1 MNLEQLTTNAQK
13 AFQEADQLAEQLGHP
28 YLEPE
33 HILSVLLKQP
43 EGIVPLLIQK
53 LQLPLEVVIS
63 KCNNHLHGMP
73 KMTGGSEQRN
83 VSSRLSTLIQNATK
97 EASKLKDD
105 YVSTEHLFLAYLNV
119 KEEKILKE
127 YPISRDKVLDVL
139 KEIRGSARVDSANP
153 EGKYQALEKYCRD
166 LTALARANK
175 LEPVIGRDSEI
186 RRIMQVLSRRT
197 KNNPVLIGEPGVGK
211 TAIAEGLAVRIM
223 KGDVPEGLKEKRVL
237 ALDMGALV
245 AGAKY
250 RGEFEERL
258 KTVLKEISESEG
270 QIILFIDELHTMVG
284 AGNSEGAQDAANMM
298 KPALARG
305 ELRCIGATT
314 LNEYRKYIEK
324 DSALERRF
332 QQVYVAE
339 PSVEDTIAILRGLKE
354 RYEVHHGVRI
364 TDKAI
369 VSAATLSKRYISE
382 RRLPD
387 KAIDLIDEAASK
399 LRIEIDSLPA
409 EIDELERKII
419 QLTIEDNALK
429 REKDKFSQDRL
440 EDCRKEKAA
449 FLEKSNSMKAQ
460 WMMEKESIEKI
471 RELKRKM
478 EEMRAS
484 ADQLE
489 RRGEFE
495 KVSEIRYASI
505 PQTTKEIEA
514 ENKKLGE
521 LQGKHP
527 MLKEEVDEE
536 EIAEVLSRWTGI
548 PVDKMLEGEKEKLL
562 RMESYLQKRV
572 MGQEQAIEAVANS
585 IRRARAGLQE
595 ANRPIGSF
603 LFLGPTGVGKTELA
617 RTLAEFLFNDE
628 QSMIRLDMSE
638 YMEKHTV
645 SRLMG
650 APPGY
655 IGYDEGGQLTEAVR
669 RRPYSVVL
677 LDELEKA
684 HPDIF
689 NVLLQIL
696 DDGRLTDSHGR
707 TIDFSNTV
715 ILMTSNIG
723 SEFLQKTVIDEESR
737 QKVDQKL
744 RTTFRPEF
752 LNRIDEVLMFHRLDA
767 SHLLPIVDIQ
777 IARLNKLL
785 KNKNLTLQLTSKA
798 RSQLAEEGYD
808 PIFGARPLKRLI
820 QQKIQNP
827 LSSKILASEIKPG
840 ESILVDFEKGQ
851 YAFRVQELATTTH

>member
-1 MNLEQLTTNAQK
+1 MNLEQMTINAQK
-13 AFQEADQLAEQLGHP
+13 AFQEGDVLAGNLGHQ

-33 HILSVLLKQP
+33 HIISVLLKQKD
-43 EGIVPLLIQK
+43 GIVSLILQK
-53 LQLPLEVVIS
+53 LQLPIEVIVS
-63 KCNNHLHGMP
+63 KFQNHLHGLP
-73 KMTGGSEQRN
+73 KITGGGDQRYL
-83 VSSRLSTLIQNATK
+83 SGRLSTLIQNATK
-97 EASKLKDD
+97 EASRLKDD
-105 YVSTEHLFLAYLNV
+105 YVSIEHLFLAYIDL
-119 KEEKILKE
+119 KDEKVLKE
-127 YPISRDKVLDVL
+127 YRISRDKLLEIL
-139 KEIRGSARVDSANP
+139 KGIRGSTRVDSVDP

-166 LTALARANK
+166 LIALAKNNK
-175 LEPVIGRDSEI
+175 LEPVIGRDVEI
-186 RRIMQVLSRRT
+186 RRVMQVLSRRT

-211 TAIAEGLAVRIM
+211 TAIAEGLAVRIV
-223 KGDVPEGLKEKRVL
+223 KGDVPEGLRDKRVL

-245 AGAKY
+245 AGAKF

-258 KTVLKEISESEG
+258 KTVLKEIAESEG
-270 QIILFIDELHTMVG
+270 RIILFIDELHTMVG

-369 VSAATLSKRYISE
+369 ISAATLSKRYISE

-399 LRIEIDSLPA
+399 LRMEIDSLPV

-419 QLTIEDNALK
+419 QLTIEENALK

-440 EDCRKEKAA
+440 EDCRKEKAS
-449 FLEKSNSMKAQ
+449 LMEKSNGMKAQ
-460 WMMEKESIEKI
+460 WMMEKEMIEKARTLKREI
-471 RELKRKM
+471 EELKAESDR
-478 EEMRAS
+478 
-484 ADQLE
+484 LE

-495 KVSEIRYASI
+495 KVSELRYMRI
-505 PQTTKEIEA
+505 PKMNQEIEEA
-514 ENKKLGE
+514 TKKLTA
-521 LQGKHP
+521 LQGNSP
-527 MLKEEVDEE
+527 MLREEVNEE

-548 PVDKMLEGEKEKLL
+548 PIDKMLEGEKEKLL
-562 RMESYLQKRV
+562 RMESYLKKRV
-572 MGQEQAIEAVANS
+572 MGQEEAIEALANA

-617 RTLAEFLFNDE
+617 RTLADFLFNDE
-628 QSMIRLDMSE
+628 QAMIRLDMSE

-677 LDELEKA
+677 FDELEKA
-684 HPDIF
+684 HPDVF
-689 NVLLQIL
+689 NVLLQVL

-715 ILMTSNIG
+715 VLMTSNIG
-723 SEFLQKTVIDEESR
+723 SEFLQNTVIDEESR
-737 QKVDQKL
+737 HKVDLKL
-744 RTTFRPEF
+744 RQTFRPEF
-752 LNRIDEVLMFHRLDA
+752 LNRVDEILMFHRLDA
-767 SHLLPIVDIQ
+767 SHLIPIVDIQ
-777 IARLNKLL
+777 MARLNKLL
-785 KNKNLTLQLTSKA
+785 KGKNLTVHLTKEA
-798 RSQLAEEGYD
+798 IHHLAEEGYD
-808 PIFGARPLKRLI
+808 PVFGARPLKRVI
-820 QQKIQNP
+820 QHRVQNP
-827 LSSKILASEIKPG
+827 LSSKILASEFKPG
-840 ESILVDFEKGQ
+840 DTILVDYRDDNFKFTAE
-851 YAFRVQELATTTH
+851 ELTQV

>member
-1 MNLEQLTTNAQK
+1 MNLEQLTLNAQK
-13 AFQEADQLAEQLGHP
+13 AFQEGDQLAGQLGHP

-43 EGIVPLLIQK
+43 EGIVPLILQK
-53 LQLPLEVVIS
+53 LQLPLEVIIS
-63 KCNNHLHGMP
+63 KCNNHLHAMP
-73 KMTGGSEQRN
+73 KITGGSEQRY
-83 VSSRLSTLIQNATK
+83 VSNRLSTLLQNASK

-105 YVSTEHLFLAYLNV
+105 YVSTEHLFLAYLSI

-127 YPISRDKVLDVL
+127 YSLSREKILEVL
-139 KEIRGSARVDSANP
+139 KEIRGSTRVDSVNP

-186 RRIMQVLSRRT
+186 RRVMQVLSRRT

-211 TAIAEGLAVRIM
+211 TAIAEGLAVRII
-223 KGDVPEGLKEKRVL
+223 KGDVPEGLKDKRVL

-270 QIILFIDELHTMVG
+270 HIILFIDELHTMVG

-314 LNEYRKYIEK
+314 LNEYRKHIEK

-369 VSAATLSKRYISE
+369 ISAATLSKRYISE

-399 LRIEIDSLPA
+399 LRMEIDSLPA

-419 QLTIEDNALK
+419 QLTIEENALK
-429 REKDKFSQDRL
+429 REKDKFSQERL
-440 EDCRKEKAA
+440 EECRKEKAS
-449 FLEKSNSMKAQ
+449 FLEKSNTMKAQ
-460 WMMEKESIEKI
+460 WLLEKETIEKI
-471 RELKRKM
+471 RDLKRKI
-478 EEMRAS
+478 EEMKSS

-495 KVSEIRYASI
+495 KVSEIRYSRI
-505 PQTTKEIEA
+505 PQATKEIEVA
-514 ENKKLGE
+514 NKKLSE
-521 LQGKHP
+521 LQGKNP
-527 MLKEEVDEE
+527 MLREEVNEE

-572 MGQEQAIEAVANS
+572 MGQEQAIEAIANA

-595 ANRPIGSF
+595 GNRPIGSF

-628 QSMIRLDMSE
+628 QAMIRLDMSE

-684 HPDIF
+684 HPDVF

-737 QKVDQKL
+737 HKVDQKL

-752 LNRIDEVLMFHRLDA
+752 LNRIDEILMFHRLDA

-777 IARLNKLL
+777 IGRLNKLL
-785 KNKNLTLQLTSKA
+785 KNKNLTLQLTTEA
-798 RSQLAEEGYD
+798 RKQLAEEGYD

-827 LSSKILASEIKPG
+827 ISSKILGSEIKPG
-840 ESILVDFEKGQ
+840 QVIVVDVENEKYTFQSQEPILK
-851 YAFRVQELATTTH
+851 